1 MSQDFEN
8 SYSTRPVRFAGDVAK
23 ILRQHTSPVA
33 AGSGVDGDAVDKE
46 NITHT
51 SDNNVQDPA
60 AVLLQVNLDV
70 VHATKHDSKRDFF
83 GFVASSTFCTAS
95 VSESS
100 LFEEEC
106 SGSSTEV
113 SAKATKPTVV
123 TLKSRIA
130 AAAFCANCSCVV
142 LGTDSGTLTFATTS
156 GKILFSQKLLPPTAS
171 SFSSIVV
178 VPRKAREDIIILSS
192 DGKLFLFHQVDFKTI
207 QGFLAAKDLGKLAEY
222 RKQMTVSTVESSMPG
237 PHHSIAASYVVGSST
252 ALWVAVCSSKPAGKF
267 LKFWRRE
274 GGPDSQQR
282 LELVEH
288 EAATAKVIDQAAHA
302 GIVKI
307 EWTKDGKWFMLLGS
321 EGRLSWWTAASC
333 QLVKTLDEFNSILDF
348 ALLETG
354 RNGEDGQAALPR
366 IAIQKR
372 RSSGVSVDVLF
383 LDGKKIRHGFGV
395 SALPPNTRLLK
406 SFSMPAAFFT
416 VAVAAI
422 NGPSD
427 GCLEFQCYSD
437 PSIRMQQLQIEG
449 GLDAAMNVADKF
461 AINPVGFLEAS
472 MQKLISQVNNL
483 DNDTSPDAAQSRM
496 GLVQQMC
503 DVANRIEDDWTAIES
518 LYCAAVGH
526 LDVVH
531 ALHAKAAERFGG
543 HQASSQYSELEKRRF
558 RETYLRLKNRWQVF
572 EQTFCGSVAAAAE
585 EIKHTASSDAP
596 SFSGAVNKVIDKL
609 KWQSFRQASV
619 VDIIARLLSQRMV
632 GQAQAIWRFYTREC
646 HDSPD
651 MVKVLQRFDAAAV
664 FLAGGDAASSSFLA
678 QNFASFLCEVLPTHH
693 AESLEKLRDWIFV
706 TAARMQARNSL
717 PASKMSQ
724 TLLSTLDPR
733 YWSTFSGTILSG
745 NSPSLVLQ
753 RIEITKLFKSALSSD
768 TLRRAG
774 LKDQPICSAE
784 QLQQAVSE
792 VVYLSASRSLSVDS
806 IYDVVVTPENVMAI
820 ALEMVKRAVVAADVV
835 MQVNEH
841 VRPYLQRHSMKL
853 SHTES
858 AVLVDRIVNTLDLVL
873 CSYVDHQ
880 LSHKE
885 QLEEQLD
892 RLQMAGSGQASNAS
906 DELHANSSFSDAER
920 VEADENAEAIANLRA
935 SIQQSLARSMRAI
948 RLVEDLTTK
957 AERALNFLASLR
969 PENFSDSIF
978 QFAEDAST
986 WGSVHQR
993 EQLLEQRRLLDIYG
1007 ILAKYGVLSGCSS
1020 WTFSVTKPNHARQL
1034 LGFITSQIDM
1044 GSAALH
1050 DALVLAGA
1058 YPNFNKLDIYVDFL
1072 TGLVSQ
1078 PLPVENRESLTQPL
1092 AESREPTTPTSAV
1105 RSSHHHQHRHHHQ
1118 NGKPSTS
1125 AALRVKLAGRV
1136 LKAAG
1141 EHGREFRAEICEE
1154 VVTTCSELVNSIREN
1169 AGVSLEQQV
1178 HSFLDGSLADA
1189 SSSGGFFCDSA
1200 VESAHLCYR
1209 VGLLALTQLQNDT
1222 RATQSQGAATE
1233 WASLLSTLDVASLRR
1248 QFERCAML
1256 ATKFRVIASPSD
1268 LAAVQ
1273 LSGSSLGSSEDASM
1287 PGKIMCAVQ
1296 SKKTTIASAHQL
1308 AKLLGVTRSELQA
1321 SLAELVAQSGNFPE
1335 ATATCLN
1342 SLDIFESSAS
1352 ARSSRH
1358 VFMPSS
1364 SSSNSFHASA
1374 AVALSRSG
1382 SDSRIQSSSTASS
1395 TRSVRHLSET
1405 ETMSLKRVALAMCR
1419 YTATHTSEF
1428 DESQLHS
1435 SGSSSNHSFSPEYAR
1450 QLLEKALVGASPQEL
1465 SDLLQLH
1472 RVTDIVA
1479 QVFAKTTHGD
1489 FGKLWGAHGGEGG
1502 YGGGGGIDDVPPNA
1516 WSKMHFV
1523 DSNSV
1528 LETSRALQKAVKFA
1542 MAAVALSVNSTQ
1554 RNGAA
1559 AAVRLSNA
1567 PNATVTGNL
1576 KAATHTLVEYLV
1588 DNGAEQ
1594 LALHILAAM
1603 YTFSQN
1609 GFILSPE
1616 PRMKSHND
1624 ICESLFPKI
1633 LRNAHLDIQIIYGY
1647 VNSLLDERSRR
1658 AFRSKFIK
1666 NAIKSSLRTY
1676 DRLYKLSELGFAL
1689 SSSSVETAV
1698 STSSA
1703 SSKTQF
1709 QDLGVSAYWWLLL
1722 DVRAHI
1728 SIDTASFSKDPKA
1741 YICNLLIG
1749 GSDGGRLWGQ
1759 LDFTTVLKLTDT
1771 YCVSR
1776 DFVCLRYIE
1785 YMLRLSNSRRREA
1798 MRHELVGKIVDLLLT
1813 PPTNISQALQ
1823 SDPSFDPA
1831 GLRARPVANGK
1842 NGGFADFAG
1851 YAAVASGALLPSID
1865 KLSFRLQRIREL
1877 RDTIALQI
1885 SGTDYAHLRHVFT
1898 VVREAELAVHALVRR
1913 CGCEWRSTDAGQHG
1927 ADEPNRYFQHMG
1939 WDAIRILDALIDCRR
1954 QASSNAKKA
1963 KSAEGAKTLAALENI
1978 DFHALIK
1985 NPRDVLL
1992 GLTSTDTIDILN
2004 ESLIWAPIVRDAVSQ
2019 AQLADVIL
2027 TKRFSK
2033 EQRAG
2038 EWLHAGASH
2047 DIVCSVEADLRRIG
2061 SATPASCDVEY
2072 PAKFAVSRCEWVA
2085 DQCPAGRLK
2094 IKALHVGLDMTAEW
2108 LQHSREKRLPD
2119 QLDAIEK
2126 AKILKGRLCH
2136 ARVIHI
2142 LSEHVDQSTICSE
2155 YEPYLDNPQRLLCL
2169 VYHNM
2174 SPATLTTQREATDG
2188 YTATHESAGLMS
2200 SVDVHGVV
2208 FEIASCYGPTVRL
2221 GPLIQYVQAPVFPH

>member
-23 ILRQHTSPVA
+23 ILRRHASPAA
-33 AGSGVDGDAVDKE
+33 AGSSDDTVDKE
-46 NITHT
+46 NVTNT
-51 SDNNVQDPA
+51 SDNARDPA
-60 AVLLQVNLDV
+60 AELLQNLDV

-83 GFVASSTFCTAS
+83 GFVASSSFCTAS
-95 VSESS
+95 LSENS
-100 LFEEEC
+100 LFEDDC
-106 SGSSTEV
+106 SSTAE
-113 SAKATKPTVV
+113 SAKATKPSVV
-123 TLKSRIA
+123 TLKSTIA

-156 GKILFSQKLLPPTAS
+156 GKILFSQKLLPPTC

-178 VPRKAREDIIILSS
+178 VPRKSREDIIILSS

-207 QGFLAAKDLGKLAEY
+207 QGFLAAKDLSKLAEY
-222 RKQMTVSTVESSMPG
+222 RKQMAVSTAESSMQG
-237 PHHSIAASYVVGSST
+237 PHHSIAASYIEPNT
-252 ALWVAVCSSKPAGKF
+252 LWIAVCSSKPAGKV

-274 GGPDSQQR
+274 VGSDGQK
-282 LELVEH
+282 LELVDH
-288 EAATAKVIDQAAHA
+288 EAATAKVIGQAAHA

-307 EWTKDGKWFMLLGS
+307 EWTKDGKWFMLLGT

-395 SALPPNTRLLK
+395 SSLPPNTQLLK

-416 VAVAAI
+416 VAA
-422 NGPSD
+422 NGPD
-427 GCLEFQCYSD
+427 CLEFQCYSD

-461 AINPVGFLEAS
+461 AINPVGFLEVS

-483 DNDTSPDAAQSRM
+483 DNDTSAEAAQLRM
-496 GLVQQMC
+496 GFVQQMC
-503 DVANRIEDDWTAIES
+503 DVANRIEDDWTAIDS

-558 RETYLRLKNRWQVF
+558 RETYLRLKNRWRVF

-585 EIKHTASSDAP
+585 EIKRTMSSDAS
-596 SFSGAVNKVIDKL
+596 SFSGAVNKVVDKL

-664 FLAGGDAASSSFLA
+664 FLSGDAASSSFLA
-678 QNFASFLCEVLPTHH
+678 QNFASFLCEVLPTHG
-693 AESLEKLRDWIFV
+693 ESLDKLRDWIFV
-706 TAARMQARNSL
+706 TAARMQAKNSL
-717 PASKMSQ
+717 CASKMAQ

-733 YWSTFSGTILSG
+733 YWSTFGGTILSG
-745 NSPSLVLQ
+745 NSPAFVLQ
-753 RIEITKLFKSALSSD
+753 KIEITKLFKSTVSLD

-774 LKDQPICSAE
+774 LKDHPICSAE
-784 QLQQAVSE
+784 QLQEAVSE
-792 VVYLSASRSLSVDS
+792 VVYLSASRALSIDS
-806 IYDVVVTPENVMAI
+806 IYDVVVTPENMMVI
-820 ALEMVKRAVVAADVV
+820 ALEMLKRATVAADVV
-835 MQVNEH
+835 VQVDEH

-892 RLQMAGSGQASNAS
+892 RLQMAASGQASNAS
-906 DELHANSSFSDAER
+906 GEPHANSSFSDADQL
-920 VEADENAEAIANLRA
+920 EADEDAEAITDLRA

-948 RLVEDLTTK
+948 RQVENLTTK

-969 PENFSDSIF
+969 PANFSDSIF
-978 QFAEDAST
+978 RFAEDAST

-1072 TGLVSQ
+1072 TSLVSQ
-1078 PLPVENRESLTQPL
+1078 PLPSTNLEHHAT
-1092 AESREPTTPTSAV
+1092 ESREPTTPTSAI
-1105 RSSHHHQHRHHHQ
+1105 RSSSYQS
-1118 NGKPSTS
+1118 GKPSTS
-1125 AALRVKLAGRV
+1125 AALRVKLAGRI

-1141 EHGREFRAEICEE
+1141 EHGRDFRAEICEE
-1154 VVTTCSELVNSIREN
+1154 VATTCSELVNGIREN

-1178 HSFLDGSLADA
+1178 HSVLDGSLAEPANDA
-1189 SSSGGFFCDSA
+1189 FGDSV

-1209 VGLLALTQLQNDT
+1209 VGLLALTQLQSDT
-1222 RATQSQGAATE
+1222 RATQNQGVTTE

-1248 QFERCAML
+1248 HFERCATL
-1256 ATKFRVIASPSD
+1256 ATNFRVIASPSD
-1268 LAAVQ
+1268 LEAVEW
-1273 LSGSSLGSSEDASM
+1273 SGSSLGSLEDASM
-1287 PGKIMCAVQ
+1287 SGKIMRAVQ
-1296 SKKTTIASAHQL
+1296 SKKTTVARAHQL

-1342 SLDIFESSAS
+1342 SLDIFESAAS

-1358 VFMPSS
+1358 GFIPSASS
-1364 SSSNSFHASA
+1364 SCSFRTA
-1374 AVALSRSG
+1374 ALGLSQSG
-1382 SDSRIQSSSTASS
+1382 SDAGHQSSATGSS
-1395 TRSVRHLSET
+1395 SVRHLSET

-1435 SGSSSNHSFSPEYAR
+1435 IGSSSNHSFSPEYAR

-1479 QVFAKTTHGD
+1479 QVFAKSTHGD
-1489 FGKLWGAHGGEGG
+1489 FGKLWGAN
-1502 YGGGGGIDDVPPNA
+1502 GGGIDVPPNA

-1528 LETSRALQKAVKFA
+1528 LETCRALQKAVKFA

-1554 RNGAA
+1554 RNGA
-1559 AAVRLSNA
+1559 VCLSNA
-1567 PNATVTGNL
+1567 PSEAVAGNL

-1603 YTFSQN
+1603 YSFSQN
-1609 GFILSPE
+1609 GFILTPE

-1666 NAIKSSLRTY
+1666 NAIKSSIRTY
-1676 DRLYKLSELGFAL
+1676 DRLFKLSELGFAL
-1689 SSSSVETAV
+1689 SSSSAEAV
-1698 STSSA
+1698 LSKSSA
-1703 SSKTQF
+1703 SSKAQF

-1722 DVRAHI
+1722 DVRARV
-1728 SIDTASFSKDPKA
+1728 SIDTANFSKDPKA
-1741 YICNLLIG
+1741 YICNSLIG
-1749 GSDGGRLWGQ
+1749 GSDGGRLWGHV
-1759 LDFTTVLKLTDT
+1759 DFTTVLKLTDT

-1785 YMLRLSNSRRREA
+1785 YMLRLSNSRQREA

-1823 SDPSFDPA
+1823 SDASFDPA

-1851 YAAVASGALLPSID
+1851 YAAVASGALLPSVD

-1885 SGTDYAHLRHVFT
+1885 SGTDYAHLRHIFT

-1913 CGCEWRSTDAGQHG
+1913 CGCEWRSTIAGNDG
-1927 ADEPNRYFQHMG
+1927 ADEPNRHYQHMG
-1939 WDAIRILDALIDCRR
+1939 WDAIRILDALLDCRR
-1954 QASSNAKKA
+1954 QATSNAKKA
-1963 KSAEGAKTLAALENI
+1963 KSAEGAKTLTALENI

-2027 TKRFSK
+2027 TKRFSEK
-2033 EQRAG
+2033 KRVG
-2038 EWLHAGASH
+2038 EWLHAGVSH
-2047 DIVCSVEADLRRIG
+2047 DLVSSVEADLRRIG
-2061 SATPASCDVEY
+2061 SATPAACDVEY

-2085 DQCPAGRLK
+2085 DQSPAGRLK

-2126 AKILKGRLCH
+2126 AKMLKGRLCH

-2142 LSEHVDQSTICSE
+2142 LSEHVDQTAICSE

-2188 YTATHESAGLMS
+2188 YAATHESVGLMT
-2200 SVDVHGVV
+2200 SVDVHGIV

-2221 GPLIQYVQAPVFPH
+2221 GPLIQYVHLLVIFH